1 MEQFEQLELEKKK
14 KIEQLD
20 RFESLEKKEKLQQ
33 LESLEK
39 IKKYE
44 KSEKLERLDQLEKR
58 LVGELDKIQPLDES
72 VQKESQL
79 RWDHIAKPLYSLG
92 KLETAVTQIAGITRT
107 STPSIEKK
115 ALVILCA
122 DNGVVEEGVTQTGQE
137 VTAIVAQNFLTG
149 KTSVKL
155 MADKTGT
162 KIFPIDLGMVLDTSI
177 INRKIAYGTKN
188 FTKGP
193 AMTRTQA
200 LQAILTG
207 IDFVGELK
215 QEGYQIICTGEMGIG
230 NTTTSSALA
239 ALFLGE
245 AVEVV
250 TGKGAGLSDVG
261 LQKKVNAIKKGIEV
275 NQPNVKDP
283 VDVLAKLGGF
293 DLAGL
298 TGVFLGGAIHQVPIV
313 IDGFI
318 SSVAALTATRIH
330 PVANEY
336 AMASHSSKEP
346 AGKMVL
352 NALGKEAYITCDMCL
367 GEGTGAVALMPILDL
382 AFCVYDEMSTF
393 GDIQVEEYKP
403 L

>member
-1 MEQFEQLELEKKK
+1 MEQFEEMIRPK
-14 KIEQLD
+14 KIEHSGETE
-20 RFESLEKKEKLQQ
+20 RSEEEEYS
-33 LESLEK
+33 EK
-39 IKKYE
+39 IELAGAVEYSGKIEYSRE
-44 KSEKLERLDQLEKR
+44 LEQLEKR
-58 LVGELDKIQPLDES
+58 LVDELKKIQPLDS
-72 VQKESQL
+72 KAQNESQI
-79 RWDHIAKPLYSLG
+79 RWNRIAKPLYSLG

-107 STPSIEKK
+107 SHASIDKK

-137 VTAIVAQNFLTG
+137 VTAIVAQNFMTG
-149 KTSVKL
+149 RTSAKL

-162 KIFPIDLGMVLDTSI
+162 KVFPIDMGMVSDTSI

-193 AMTRTQA
+193 AMTRAQA
-200 LQAILTG
+200 LTAILTG

-230 NTTTSSALA
+230 NTTTSSALTA
-239 ALFLGE
+239 IFLGVD
-245 AVEVV
+245 VEEV

-261 LQKKVNAIKKGIEV
+261 LRKKVSAIRKGIEV
-275 NQPNVKDP
+275 NQPNEKDP

-293 DLAGL
+293 DIAGL
-298 TGVFLGGAIHQVPIV
+298 AGVFLGGAIHHVPIV

-318 SSVAALTATRIH
+318 SSVAALTATKIH
-330 PVANEY
+330 PVANQY
-336 AMASHSSKEP
+336 ALASHISKEP

-352 NALGKEAYITCDMCL
+352 AALEKEAYLTCDMCL

-393 GDIQVEEYKP
+393 GDIHVEEYKP

>member
-1 MEQFEQLELEKKK
+1 MEQFEELEKLKLLQERLISEIK
-14 KIEQLD
+14 KIE
-20 RFESLEKKEKLQQ
+20 
-33 LESLEK
+33 
-39 IKKYE
+39 
-44 KSEKLERLDQLEKR
+44 
-58 LVGELDKIQPLDES
+58 PLDHS
-72 VQKESQL
+72 AQKESQH

-107 STPSIEKK
+107 SKPSIEKK

-137 VTAIVAQNFLTG
+137 VTAIVAQNFMTG

-162 KIFPIDLGMVLDTSI
+162 KIFPIDLGMVSDTSI

-200 LQAILTG
+200 IQAILTG

-215 QEGYQIICTGEMGIG
+215 QDGYQIICTGEMGIG

-239 ALFLGE
+239 ALLLGE
-245 AVEVV
+245 SVEVV

-275 NQPNVKDP
+275 NQPNVNDP
-283 VDVLAKLGGF
+283 IDVLSKLGGF

-298 TGVFLGGAIHQVPIV
+298 VGVFLGGAIHQVPIV

-352 NALGKEAYITCDMCL
+352 NALGKEAYINCDMCL